1 MGKSEGDKAR
11 VVGLLLILGSI
22 AMFALMVLLGFISII
37 MSFGPGLGFSGGT
50 CNDTCESIW
59 TGAVLSKWIS
69 LSLFPCGLIALAR
82 PWSWSAEDM
91 RNVPARVALV
101 IAAVIALIA
110 VISFGG
116 PALIVLLIG
125 GMALLIYNHMKDVDL
140 RALRLD
146 EVQELVARVSLPLI
160 LVAAIALIFEFGF
173 NELFGRFG
181 TYGRFGL
188 GVLALLIVGAF
199 LHLFVYVIVGAL
211 VMILSKLSL
220 VGTDGDWGALDL
232 MKLAYSDILDIFN
245 DEDDAAE

>member
-1 MGKSEGDKAR
+1 M
-11 VVGLLLILGSI
+11 VGFLLIFGSI

-59 TGAVLSKWIS
+59 SGAVLSKWIS

-82 PWSWSAEDM
+82 PWSWSGEYM
-91 RNVPARVALV
+91 RNVSARVALV
-101 IAAVIALIA
+101 IVAVIALIA

-116 PALIVLLIG
+116 PALIVLLVA

-146 EVQELVARVSLPLI
+146 EVQELVARISVPLI
-160 LVAAIALIFEFGF
+160 LVASIALVFEFGF
-173 NELFGRFG
+173 YELFGRFG
-181 TYGRFGL
+181 TYGKFGL
-188 GVLALLIVGAF
+188 GVLALLIIGTF

-211 VMILSKLSL
+211 VTILSKLSL

-232 MKLAYSDILDIFN
+232 MKFAYSDIFDIFY